1 MKQKNNFVGS
11 NDLTSEFWKIVMKTK
26 SIILD
31 CRPDGDVD
39 VDANDG

>member
-1 MKQKNNFVGS
+1 VNRKNNFVGS
-11 NDLTSEFWKIVMKTK
+11 NDLTSEFWKIVMKSK

-31 CRPDGDVD
+31 FRPDGDVD